1 MSSLKT
7 PEACESLTDIRAGI
21 DFFDR
26 QILESLQQRLGYV
39 KAAVRF
45 KANEQAIPA
54 PERVAA
60 MLQDR
65 REWAASGPSTLDS
78 MWILWKNS
86 TSTSFT
92 GTSNSKFH
100 IGKRFIRS
108 EASKKPA
115 KAPKAPPI
123 QVHPP
128 DRT

>member
-1 MSSLKT
+1 MSSLKV

-26 QILESLQQRLGYV
+26 QILQSLQQRLGYV

-65 REWAASGPSTLDS
+65 REWAVE
-78 MWILWKNS
+78 
-86 TSTSFT
+86 T
-92 GTSNSKFH
+92 GFDVDFVEKLYEH
-100 IGKRFIRS
+100 IIYWNIQQQISHWQALYPQRS
-108 EASKKPA
+108 IENT
-115 KAPKAPPI
+115 
-123 QVHPP
+123 
-128 DRT
+128 R